1 MDNPKLLNS
10 IHTCAPWG
18 NSFQEPLEACKF
30 LETKKAWGN
39 FLILSSHVNFKKL
52 FPKFFKSLIELT
64 SSSCNPDLA
73 LHNFER
79 FTQTIKDKNYLYTIL
94 STSPEIFKSLIVLF
108 SGSQIL
114 TDSLLSDPS
123 FFEWINDS
131 EIINNSR
138 SKDEFMRAY
147 FDLVGEQYLDKNT
160 PRLLRKF
167 KKREYIRIGL
177 RDLLGK
183 TDFEETGRDL
193 SYLADLSLQVAYE
206 YADKKMKEK
215 YGVPYYKETNEKMK
229 EAEFTIFGMGKL
241 GGLELNYS
249 SDIDLMYIYTSSK
262 GETRSTVDFK
272 NITSISNHEYFTKL
286 AVLLTKTIDE
296 ITSHGS
302 VFRVD
307 LDLRPEGTSGQIVNS
322 LMSCE
327 IYYESWGRLWE
338 RQALM
343 KARVSAGSE
352 SLGQKFFTMMEPFI
366 YRKSIDFSVVK
377 EITDMKEKINR
388 SIQKKNITNRNI
400 KLGKGGIRE
409 VEFTV
414 QTYQL
419 LYGGRQK
426 KIREANTLEALK
438 ELYALK
444 YIARTEY
451 QRLKKA
457 YVFLRN
463 IENRVQIS
471 FGLQTHTLPEDKF
484 LLSVLALKMNIDG
497 ESIEELNKKLNSVFK
512 RHTGFVSD
520 IFLELF
526 KKEKGENES
535 FNNTNKVSEIRLLNE
550 DVLERVCFQSNK
562 NALRFLKILRD
573 GPKFSHP
580 SEKSI
585 NDFYTVLPKILDGCS
600 EVPMPNS
607 ALENLVKFIESSKA
621 RESFLGLFSEN
632 EKFLK
637 LLLKIF
643 GSSDLISDILIKQ
656 PSLIDVIK
664 DAESIYRFKNKINLY
679 KEISQILKN
688 CNDFQEKKNILRWF
702 KQGEEL
708 RIGVRYIIGETDIE
722 GTLEDLSSL
731 AETHIENAYQIAL
744 TELKIQYGEEKII
757 PDSFAIIGM
766 GKLGGGEINF
776 KSDLDLIFIYEN
788 SKNDSLFSGN
798 IVLFYTKISQLLH
811 ELTSQ
816 VTSFGYSYKIDSDL
830 RPEGKSGL
838 MVNSIKSYEDY
849 YKRRARTWEQQ
860 AMVRA
865 RFVAGNEQTG
875 KNFLNMIKKF
885 TYCPKLKYESI
896 IEISRSREAIEKD
909 LARESLQGK
918 NVKLGYGGLA
928 DIEFAVQI
936 LQMKHGG
943 KNNRLRETNTLSAV
957 AQLDALGIIDNKDSE
972 NIKKHYLFLRN
983 LECALRIQNLA
994 LMSHLPK
1001 EQEKLLMLAKFLNY
1015 FGESSIEI
1023 VEKFMSDYTQTTNE
1037 IRAFYS
1043 KTIDTLLRTAL

>member
-1 MDNPKLLNS
+1 
-10 IHTCAPWG
+10 
-18 NSFQEPLEACKF
+18 
-30 LETKKAWGN
+30 
-39 FLILSSHVNFKKL
+39 
-52 FPKFFKSLIELT
+52 
-64 SSSCNPDLA
+64 
-73 LHNFER
+73 
-79 FTQTIKDKNYLYTIL
+79 
-94 STSPEIFKSLIVLF
+94 
-108 SGSQIL
+108 
-114 TDSLLSDPS
+114 
-123 FFEWINDS
+123 
-131 EIINNSR
+131 
-138 SKDEFMRAY
+138 
-147 FDLVGEQYLDKNT
+147 
-160 PRLLRKF
+160 
-167 KKREYIRIGL
+167 
-177 RDLLGK
+177 
-183 TDFEETGRDL
+183 
-193 SYLADLSLQVAYE
+193 
-206 YADKKMKEK
+206 
-215 YGVPYYKETNEKMK
+215 
-229 EAEFTIFGMGKL
+229 
-241 GGLELNYS
+241 
-249 SDIDLMYIYTSSK
+249 
-262 GETRSTVDFK
+262 
-272 NITSISNHEYFTKL
+272 
-286 AVLLTKTIDE
+286 
-296 ITSHGS
+296 
-302 VFRVD
+302 
-307 LDLRPEGTSGQIVNS
+307 
-322 LMSCE
+322 
-327 IYYESWGRLWE
+327 
-338 RQALM
+338 M

-352 SLGQKFFTMMEPFI
+352 SLGEKFFTMMEPFI

-377 EITDMKEKINR
+377 EITGMKEKINQ

-419 LYGGRQK
+419 IYGGREK

-438 ELYALK
+438 GLYVLK

-457 YVFLRN
+457 YIFLRN

-471 FGLQTHTLPEDKF
+471 FGLQTHTLPEDRF
-484 LLSVLALKMNIDG
+484 LLAVLALKMNIDG
-497 ESIEELNKKLNSVFK
+497 ESIEELNNKLNSVFE
-512 RHTGFVSD
+512 RQTGFVSD
-520 IFLELF
+520 IFSGLF
-526 KKEKGENES
+526 KKEKDGDRE
-535 FNNTNKVSEIRLLNE
+535 LLNNINKE
-550 DVLERVCFQSNK
+550 SELRSLNEQVLERISFQNSK

-573 GPKFSHP
+573 GSKFSHP

-585 NDFYTVLPKILDGCS
+585 NNFYKVLPKILDKCD

-607 ALENLVKFIESSKA
+607 AVENLVKFIESSKA

-632 EKFLK
+632 EKFLE

-656 PSLIDVIK
+656 PGLIDVIK
-664 DAESIYRFKNKINLY
+664 DAESIYRFKNKINLH
-679 KEISQILKN
+679 KEISQILAN

-708 RIGVRYIIGETDIE
+708 RIGVRYIIGEADIE

-731 AETHIENAYQIAL
+731 AETHIENAYQIAF
-744 TELKIQYGEEKII
+744 TELRIQYGVEKIT

-776 KSDLDLIFIYEN
+776 KSDLDLIFIYES
-788 SKNDSLFSGN
+788 SKNDSLFPEN
-798 IVLFYTKISQLLH
+798 VVLFYTKISQLLH

-838 MVNSIKSYEDY
+838 MVNSIKSYDDY
-849 YKRRARTWEQQ
+849 YNRRARTWEQQ

-865 RFVAGNEQTG
+865 RFIAGNAQTG
-875 KNFLNMIKKF
+875 QNFLNMVKRF
-885 TYCPKLKYESI
+885 TYRSKLEYESI
-896 IEISRSREAIEKD
+896 IEISRSRESIEKN
-909 LARESLQGK
+909 LARESSQGK

-943 KNNRLRETNTLSAV
+943 KNSRLRETNTLSAV
-957 AQLDALGIIDNKDSE
+957 AQLDALGIIDHKDSE

-983 LECALRIQNLA
+983 LECALRIQNLT

-1015 FGESSIEI
+1015 SGENVINI